1 MLVGAFSKLTL
12 QNGLTNQN
20 VSLNNAFFPQLHR
33 KVTNLFL
40 YLHWI
45 SQIIIINNKKNN
57 E

>member
-40 YLHWI
+40 HLHRISPNNYYL
-45 SQIIIINNKKNN
+45 QQKNN

>member
-20 VSLNNAFFPQLHR
+20 VSLNNAFFLNCTAKLQIYFYICIGFH
-33 KVTNLFL
+33 
-40 YLHWI
+40 
-45 SQIIIINNKKNN
+45 QIIIINNKKNN